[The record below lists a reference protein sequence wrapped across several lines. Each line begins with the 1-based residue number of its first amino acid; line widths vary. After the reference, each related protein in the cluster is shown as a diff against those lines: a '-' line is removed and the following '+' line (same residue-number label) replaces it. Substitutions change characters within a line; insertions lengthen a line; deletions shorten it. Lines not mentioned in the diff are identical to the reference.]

1 MICCRIY
8 EKREHSLSF
17 PSGAG
22 FLPPDGK
29 TLQRIGENLKIGAAG
44 LIIDTVREA
53 VSGWKKV
60 FQHHNVPESD
70 IQQLELAINRRIE
83 FLEDPP

>member
-1 MICCRIY
+1 MF

-22 FLPPDGK
+22 FLPPDGR
-29 TLQRIGENLKIGAAG
+29 TLQRTGENLKIEAS
-44 LIIDTVREA
+44 LRIIDTVRET

-60 FQHHNVPESD
+60 FQYYNVPESD
-70 IQQLELAINRRIE
+70 ILRLEWGHQPAC
-83 FLEDPP
+83 